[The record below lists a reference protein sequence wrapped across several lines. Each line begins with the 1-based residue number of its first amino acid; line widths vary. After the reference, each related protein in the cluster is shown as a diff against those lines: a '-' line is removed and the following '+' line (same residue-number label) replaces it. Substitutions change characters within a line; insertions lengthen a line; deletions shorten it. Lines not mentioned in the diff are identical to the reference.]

1 MIEGFVEHRRSQ
13 VTTARTGG
21 GTHSSDSLTGLRG
34 NRFTAGERI
43 VTEEREGDYRS
54 GWGKTIPRN
63 FSIIIDI
70 SSNHHTIRPKATTVQ
85 YTAATEALSFTGQ
98 AGRLVGKKS
107 YKNELF
113 VLTELCRDQCH
124 G

>member
-1 MIEGFVEHRRSQ
+1 MFGSRPMIEGFVEHRRSQ

-54 GWGKTIPRN
+54 G
-63 FSIIIDI
+63 
-70 SSNHHTIRPKATTVQ
+70 
-85 YTAATEALSFTGQ
+85 
-98 AGRLVGKKS
+98 
-107 YKNELF
+107 
-113 VLTELCRDQCH
+113 
-124 G
+124 